1 VRYSLCG
8 GPGSSCGRSAGQQL
22 CAGEALPGQVNQ
34 LLGEHIQREPV
45 WVVGNGERAQ
55 TGEMEDSAFDRLT
68 EKRLR
73 GRNTLKWNY
82 FGSDVLP
89 LWVAEMDYPTAPAVL
104 AGVAACVEN
113 EEFGYPVF
121 GEDTLPRAT
130 ADWCRQRY
138 GWHVQPEWVRVV
150 PDVLKGMEVVVN
162 FLTRPESPVALPV
175 PAYMPFFDILQVT
188 GRQRVEIPT
197 VQQDSRY
204 WLDLDAL
211 GAAFVGGA
219 GSVILCNPNNPLG
232 AAFTEAELRA
242 IVDIA
247 ASYGARV
254 IADEIWGPVV
264 YGRRHI
270 AAASVSD
277 QAAETVVTLVSTSKG
292 WNLPGL
298 MCAQVILSN
307 GRDAD
312 DWDRI
317 NMLHRMGTSTVGIR
331 ANIAAYN
338 DGAPWLDE
346 LLIYLRANRDRLAR
360 TLPELVPG
368 VKVNSPEGTYLSWVD
383 FRALNLPS
391 EPAELLLLKAKVALS
406 PGIPFGA
413 AVGSGFARLNFAT
426 THTILDRA
434 IEGIAGALREVVD

>member
-1 VRYSLCG
+1 MQDG
-8 GPGSSCGRSAGQQL
+8 
-22 CAGEALPGQVNQ
+22 
-34 LLGEHIQREPV
+34 I
-45 WVVGNGERAQ
+45 
-55 TGEMEDSAFDRLT
+55 FDLLT
-68 EKRLR
+68 EKQLR
-73 GRNTLKWNY
+73 SRNTIKWNF
-82 FGSDVLP
+82 FGPDVLP

-104 AGVAACVEN
+104 DGVRAWAET
-113 EEFGYPVF
+113 EEFGYPQF

-162 FLTRPESPVALPV
+162 FLTRRESPVALPV
-175 PAYMPFFDILQVT
+175 PAYMPFFDVLRVT

-197 VQQDSRY
+197 AQQDSGRY
-204 WLDLDAL
+204 VLDLDAL
-211 GAAFVGGA
+211 EAAFVGGA

-232 AAFTEAELRA
+232 TAFTEAELRA

-247 ASYGARV
+247 AGHGARV
-254 IADEIWGPVV
+254 IADEIWGPLV

-270 AAASVSD
+270 AAASVSEA
-277 QAAETVVTLVSTSKG
+277 AAETVVTLASASKG

-307 GRDAD
+307 RRDAD

-338 DGAPWLDE
+338 HGAPWLEE
-346 LLIYLRANRDRLAR
+346 LLAYLRANRDHLAR
-360 TLPELVPG
+360 ALPELVPG
-368 VKVNSPEGTYLSWVD
+368 VKVNAPEGTYLSWVD
-383 FRALNLPS
+383 FRALDLPA
-391 EPAELLLLKAKVALS
+391 EPAELLLSKAKVALS

-426 THTILDRA
+426 TRAILDRA
-434 IEGIAGALREVVD
+434 IEAIGGALRDVAD